1 MCIWACQRCGE
12 AYFASPPETGLCTA
26 CQQDDEQRQDAEQ
39 DHDAEE
45 VAGDD
50 D

>member
-12 AYFASPPETGLCTA
+12 AYFANPPEIGLCTA
-26 CQQDDEQRQDAEQ
+26 CQQDDEQEQDAA
-39 DHDAEE
+39 DE
-45 VAGDD
+45 VTGDD